1 MSVHVEGSG
10 GRDSSLTEGMD
21 DVGYGVAVQ
30 EGESVILE
38 PAIAQIEGHVEQ
50 VGGSE
55 AGELAAQS
63 GGHVGQSERSEGEHV
78 DGSGVNDSS
87 LSEGMDVSV
96 GFD

>member
-38 PAIAQIEGHVEQ
+38 PAIAQLEGHVEQ
-50 VGGSE
+50 V
-55 AGELAAQS
+55 
-63 GGHVGQSERSEGEHV
+63 
-78 DGSGVNDSS
+78 NDSS
-87 LSEGMDVSV
+87 SSEGMDLSV
-96 GFD
+96 GLD